1 VLARSWP
8 GFPADGLAGLN
19 ALSMSAFRGKTGG
32 ELRRGKVLDR
42 QAGGIEKG

>member
-1 VLARSWP
+1 
-8 GFPADGLAGLN
+8 
-19 ALSMSAFRGKTGG
+19 MSAFRGKTGG